1 VVRHGWMLRLL
12 GRVPC
17 AAVKGLWCR
26 ARAVFAVHNSCEQ
39 DLRRHR
45 YQAFRYQLR

>member
-26 ARAVFAVHNSCEQ
+26 ARAGFAVQNSCEQ
-39 DLRRHR
+39 DLRVTDTKS
-45 YQAFRYQLR
+45 FDTN